1 MRTNAAQAIAMPGNG
16 RESGHRV
23 RGCGISGNS
32 VAGIV
37 RRRTQNCAIARPQR
51 FHPMKGFCKHW
62 PSCAGNAL
70 MRRDNLYHNAI

>member
-1 MRTNAAQAIAMPGNG
+1 MRANAAQAIAMPGNG

-37 RRRTQNCAIARPQR
+37 RRRTQNCAIARPPR
-51 FHPMKGFCKHW
+51 FHLMKGFCK
-62 PSCAGNAL
+62 PFESRAGNPL
-70 MRRDNLYHNAI
+70 MQRDNLYHNAI